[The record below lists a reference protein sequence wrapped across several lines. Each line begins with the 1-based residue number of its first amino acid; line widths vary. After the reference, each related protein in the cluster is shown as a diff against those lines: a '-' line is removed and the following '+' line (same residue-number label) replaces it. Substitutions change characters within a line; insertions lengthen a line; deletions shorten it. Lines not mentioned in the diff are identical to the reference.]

1 MLKKVDYPELKLGK
15 AEFSHKPLLKAEFG
29 KADAGKKLD
38 YKTKEG

>member
-1 MLKKVDYPELKLGK
+1 MPKKLEYPDLKLAK